1 MVRVTLATIAVLMF
15 VLVFP
20 VYSAVAE
27 MKEYTHI
34 KPLLLEAIDAQDGK
48 VIGIVTGPVA
58 GFFRQTTRS
67 QSPIVAT
74 VTAIGSFKQLG
85 CKRLNLH
92 LKQGG
97 VKTASGEMRD
107 FKVSYG
113 LNLCR
118 NGEAP

>member
-1 MVRVTLATIAVLMF
+1 
-15 VLVFP
+15 
-20 VYSAVAE
+20 

-34 KPLLLEAIDAQDGK
+34 KPLLLEAIDAPGGQAA
-48 VIGIVTGPVA
+48 GIVTGPLA

-74 VTAIGSFKQLG
+74 VTTTGSFKQPG

-92 LKQGG
+92 LKQGD
-97 VKTASGEMRD
+97 VQTASGEMRN
-107 FKVSYG
+107 FEVSYG

-118 NGEAP
+118 NGEAPQAG